1 MQKVSEN
8 ETMNEQCHG
17 QIEVLHGDWFAQLEL
32 FQTVGVVSVVSGSD
46 RWSLPLSREK
56 GVGILI
62 VSIKR
67 KPSGWKISVSA

>member
-1 MQKVSEN
+1 MARLRFS
-8 ETMNEQCHG
+8 TA
-17 QIEVLHGDWFAQLEL
+17 IDSLSQLEL

-62 VSIKR
+62 VSIKT